1 MFIEYQLVEG
11 AYSSISAGDTE
22 DIKCI
27 AHYTSTEVLDF
38 ILTSATFR
46 ATNLL
51 YLNDAEEYIIGIDY
65 IKKQL
70 ENAPN
75 TNAANTKGID
85 LSVVNQLFDSALN
98 IEDFKREAGV
108 YTISFSNNEDL
119 LSQWITYAKESGVSI
134 ILDEKLLLD
143 KENCRFHFVLKG
155 LDEESQRYEPFFKTS
170 SVLKVLKYIKTDGPV
185 NVNDFNEKIAEL
197 YRAPDEFIENRKKV
211 ELVMVTQMQASYL
224 KNDSFKEEHEIRA
237 SFYPCKH
244 CYSRSRLKNE
254 SKIKYQITPK
264 SVIRPYMEIQ
274 FSISEKENKD
284 FKKACLPLKI
294 ITIGPSGTQQTIFD
308 SVVHRLKYGDCKVYD
323 YYNHRGDGRFYS
335 NFVDY
340 VKFVD
345 KWMKQKGLSIDN
357 GTNYS
362 GLLSNDLMKELYD
375 GIRQMDVVNETLAK
389 ILLAQWE
396 NSLNNGF
403 GSINITPQIKCLL
416 GSINRNFHFSKQG
429 IIIKKSKIPY
439 IF

>member
-1 MFIEYQLVEG
+1 MFIEYPLVKG

-51 YLNDAEEYIIGIDY
+51 YLNDAEEYIVGIDY

-70 ENAPN
+70 GKEAQ
-75 TNAANTKGID
+75 TNNVD
-85 LSVVNQLFDSALN
+85 LSVVNQLFESALN

-134 ILDEKLLLD
+134 ILDEELLL
-143 KENCRFHFVLKG
+143 KEDDCPFYFVNKG
-155 LDEESQRYEPFFKTS
+155 INEEGQRYEPFFKTS
-170 SVLKVLKYIKTDGPV
+170 SVLKVLKYIKTDGTV
-185 NVNDFNEKIAEL
+185 NVNDFNKKLAEL
-197 YRAPDEFIENRKKV
+197 YKDPEGTKNNLKQV
-211 ELVMVTQMQASYL
+211 VMATQMQASYL

-237 SFYPCKH
+237 SFYPCEQY
-244 CYSRSRLKNE
+244 YSRSRLKNE

-274 FSISEKENKD
+274 FSISEKENKEC
-284 FKKACLPLKI
+284 KKPCLPLKI

-323 YYNHRGDGRFYS
+323 YYSHKGDGRFYS
-335 NFVDY
+335 NFVNY

-362 GLLSNDLMKELYD
+362 GLLSNDLIKELYG
-375 GIRQMDVVNETLAK
+375 GILQMEVENKTLAT

-396 NSLNNGF
+396 NSLSNRV
-403 GSINITPQIKCLL
+403 GSIDIPSKIKCLL